1 MNPVFLIQKYNVLST
16 EDSLD
21 IQKILIFHHN
31 FRWLG
36 NLHYSFARTGPP
48 PFAFAFKS
56 TRFLAMINSYI
67 YFDRVQLKTV
77 DRC

>member
-1 MNPVFLIQKYNVLST
+1 MNLVFLIQKYNVLST

-36 NLHYSFARTGPP
+36 NLHYSFARTGPRP
-48 PFAFAFKS
+48 FKS

-77 DRC
+77 SRC

>member
-1 MNPVFLIQKYNVLST
+1 MNPGFLIQKYNVLST

-21 IQKILIFHHN
+21 IQKILIVHHN

-36 NLHYSFARTGPP
+36 NLHYSFARTGSSAVQINQI
-48 PFAFAFKS
+48 FGHI
-56 TRFLAMINSYI
+56 MINSYI